1 VKATFM
7 YRICNITTVKIK
19 IIYFVF
25 VCVLAT
31 IRSTVDA
38 CDITDHDLGKLV
50 AGLLEVRKTNHY
62 MCLGTCVFHCM

>member
-1 VKATFM
+1 M
-7 YRICNITTVKIK
+7 
-19 IIYFVF
+19 YFVF

-50 AGLLEVRKTNHY
+50 AGLLEVRKKNH
-62 MCLGTCVFHCM
+62 CIVLVVFFTAWKGNIRFECWRVIQ